1 MKKALL
7 LFIIVLFFGGISFG
21 QGCSD
26 AGFCSMGAMRPSQVY
41 NKKINFKLRELEV
54 GYYRG
59 ETHVTATINAATLDF
74 TFGINDDMSM
84 HLKLPYMWVNGTL
97 GETSDLGDISVS
109 LTRNLKS
116 ADSYHINGT
125 LGVKI
130 PTNNADLD
138 DSNTDFTTNNI
149 QADLPMYYQTSLGSF
164 DLIAGA
170 AYVSKDWMFSTGIQV
185 ALTENENDFRWG
197 QWENYPSQN
206 INLEREGAPTYV
218 AEYDLANDL
227 KRGTDIMLR
236 VERAFHFSKWDIRA
250 GLLPIFRI
258 TKDEVLDV
266 RPSSTTRGERI
277 KVDDTTGM
285 ALTAIGNVAYHFST
299 KQSAKL
305 LYGLKI
311 TDREINPDGL
321 TRDNV
326 VSISYV
332 YRF

>member
-1 MKKALL
+1 MKQALSI
-7 LFIIVLFFGGISFG
+7 LFLSLSATSIGYG

-26 AGFCSMGAMRPSQVY
+26 AGFCSMGAMRPSQIY
-41 NKKINFKLRELEV
+41 DKKINFKLREIEV

-59 ETHVTATINAATLDF
+59 ETGVTATINAATLDF
-74 TFGINDDMSM
+74 TFGLNDDMSV
-84 HLKLPYMWVNGTL
+84 HLKLPYMWVNGSM
-97 GETSDLGDISVS
+97 GETSDLGDISLS

-116 ADSYHINGT
+116 TENYHINGT
-125 LGVKI
+125 FGVKI

-170 AYVSKDWMFSTGIQV
+170 AYISRDWMFSTGIQV

-197 QWENYPSQN
+197 QWDNYPDQN
-206 INLEREGAPTYV
+206 LNPERGNNPNYV
-218 AEYDLANDL
+218 TQYDLANDL
-227 KRGTDIMLR
+227 RRGTDIMFR

-258 TKDEVLDV
+258 TKDEVLDI
-266 RPSSTTRGERI
+266 RPGSDTLGERI
-277 KVDDTTGM
+277 KVDDTSGL

-311 TDREINPDGL
+311 TDRDINPDGL